1 MSALWRNRRRKEKPD
16 VDFVIKQAVKQTGK
30 QRKGY
35 VMSKVLGVEIGA
47 SKIRICE
54 TDYKVKNPKV
64 YQSISIKTPE
74 GVVNDGEIFMS
85 EQLVETMKN
94 ALQINKIR
102 TKQIVFSM
110 NSTKIASREIVIPF
124 VKDNKIAELIRA
136 NASDYF
142 PVDLE
147 QYELG
152 HTVLGVLE
160 NEKGMKQLKVLVLAA
175 PKMMIQGYYQLAT
188 AVGCTVAA
196 MDYSG
201 NSLYQ
206 AVRNHC
212 GNGVE
217 MVVKVDESATMV
229 TVLENQAISLQ
240 RTVAYGIEDA
250 VFSVMNQV
258 SFGVQDY
265 DDAVALLQKQDCMQE
280 EIEMSLSYLV
290 NGIAR
295 VVDYYSRSGG
305 APIEQ
310 AYLTGLG
317 GDVIGLS
324 DLISKTID
332 ISLRPLTQM
341 DGMQW
346 EKYFKDK
353 NFGEYIG
360 CIGAVMAPLGFLG
373 EKDKKN
379 KNVELLPK
387 TEDMT
392 KVAALVFAGG
402 IVVAAVL
409 AVTSVLGLN
418 AAQKENKRL
427 NDRIVE
433 LEPVKTVYA
442 EYLQKEYTNNKL
454 KYFYNSTVTPNEDL
468 VAFLEEME
476 EKMPASLNI
485 QSFSSDLEGVSI
497 TLTVS
502 DKYDAAKLIQQF
514 RTFESVGNIAVSSI
528 TDTGAVMDGQPVE
541 EEPKVSFAIQISYKG
556 KETGN

>member
-1 MSALWRNRRRKEKPD
+1 
-16 VDFVIKQAVKQTGK
+16 
-30 QRKGY
+30 
-35 VMSKVLGVEIGA
+35 MSKVLGVEIGA

-54 TDYKVKNPKV
+54 ADYKAKNPKV

-85 EQLVETMKN
+85 EQLVEAMKN

-160 NEKGMKQLKVLVLAA
+160 NDKGMKQLKVLVLAA
-175 PKMMIQGYYQLAT
+175 PKMMIQGYYQLAS
-188 AVGCTVAA
+188 AIGCTVAA

-206 AVRNHC
+206 AVRNNC
-212 GNGVE
+212 GSGVE
-217 MVVKVDESATMV
+217 MVVKVDESATMI

-250 VFSVMNQV
+250 VFTVMNQT

-265 DDAVALLQKQDCMQE
+265 DDAVALLQEKNCMQE

-332 ISLRPLTQM
+332 ISLQPLTQM
-341 DGMQW
+341 NGLQW

-360 CIGAVMAPLGFLG
+360 CIGAAMAPLGFLG
-373 EKDKKN
+373 EKEKGSR
-379 KNVELLPK
+379 NVELLPK
-387 TEDMT
+387 SEDMT

-402 IVVAAVL
+402 IVIAAVL
-409 AVTSVLGLN
+409 AVTSFLSLN
-418 AAQKENKRL
+418 AAQQENKSL
-427 NDRIVE
+427 QNRIAE
-433 LEPVKTVYA
+433 LEPVKEIQEA
-442 EYLQKEYTNNKL
+442 YLQQKYTYDKL
-454 KYFYNSTVTPNEDL
+454 NFFYNSTITPNEEL
-468 VAFLEEME
+468 VAFIEEME
-476 EKMPASLNI
+476 EKMPSSINV
-485 QSFSSDLEGVSI
+485 QSFSADTEGVMMS
-497 TLTVS
+497 LTVK
-502 DKYDAAKLIQQF
+502 DKSEAAKLIQQF
-514 RTFESVGNIAVSSI
+514 RSFESVGEIAVSSI
-528 TDTGAVMDGQPVE
+528 ADSGAVMDGEPLE
-541 EEPKVSFAIQISYKG
+541 DEPKVSFSIQISYKG
-556 KETGN
+556 NTAQTPEAPQTADTADTTEQDVQDAAAEN